1 MTCNCGAITTPR
13 RTCCGRDWCDYQR
26 CPKCGRVQIIEARVD
41 EVSYSGSAARDAWQ
55 TLLHVENKPTD
66 FNDRITF

>member
-1 MTCNCGAITTPR
+1 MTYHCGAATTLCR
-13 RTCCGRDWCDYQR
+13 ARCGRDWCDYQR
-26 CPKCGRVQIIEARVD
+26 CAKCGCVEFIEARVD
-41 EVSYSGSAARDAWQ
+41 EVSYSGDAARDAWQ